1 MAIQPIGTVTEAFLS
16 PTING
21 DAAMRR
27 NNTQA
32 SEEVTLPVATQTP
45 QAVTQSRPIDSTSS
59 AAANKENLEKHLS
72 KINDF
77 VQTRASNIQFTMD
90 EETGIRIVKVV
101 DTATKE
107 VIRQLPTE
115 EAVRIAKAL
124 DQLQGLLI
132 RQKA

>member
-1 MAIQPIGTVTEAFLS
+1 MSIQPPGSVAQALLS
-16 PTING
+16 PVHDDVAG
-21 DAAMRR
+21 RR
-27 NNTQA
+27 NNTQVSGGA
-32 SEEVTLPVATQTP
+32 TAPVATQTA
-45 QAVTQSRPIDSTSS
+45 QAVTQANQVASTSPDAIS
-59 AAANKENLEKHLS
+59 KEELEKHLS

-77 VQTRASNIQFTMD
+77 VQMRASNVQFETD
-90 EETGIRIVKVV
+90 KDTGIRVVKVV

-115 EAVRIAKAL
+115 EAIRIAKAL

>member
-1 MAIQPIGTVTEAFLS
+1 MSIQPPGSVAQAFLS
-16 PTING
+16 PVNDDVAG
-21 DAAMRR
+21 RR
-27 NNTQA
+27 NSTQLSGGA
-32 SEEVTLPVATQTP
+32 TPPVATQTP
-45 QAVTQSRPIDSTSS
+45 QAVTQANQLAGTSPDATS
-59 AAANKENLEKHLS
+59 KEELEKHLS

-77 VQTRASNIQFTMD
+77 VQTRASNVQFETD
-90 EETGIRIVKVV
+90 EETGIRVVKVI

-132 RQKA
+132 RQQA